1 MSKLIFSLPIL
12 ALVLIPGSPLLAA
25 TFPVDRIE
33 INAQVSA
40 DLGQL
45 LDWSRTDRRIERIF
59 IDNPERFRESFVF
72 TTDGCDK
79 EKCAN
84 ASMINVSARAGSAG
98 IRRGSIKV
106 VLRDRSARKY
116 VCVVRLTKVTWAI
129 KDGVTS
135 FAPVSS
141 QLDSRK

>member
-1 MSKLIFSLPIL
+1 M
-12 ALVLIPGSPLLAA
+12 
-25 TFPVDRIE
+25 
-33 INAQVSA
+33 
-40 DLGQL
+40 QL

-106 VLRDRSARKY
+106 VLRDRSAAEGRARQRPPARGARAR
-116 VCVVRLTKVTWAI
+116 VAARLGAVGTR
-129 KDGVTS
+129 
-135 FAPVSS
+135 P
-141 QLDSRK
+141 RR